1 MSIENMLQGYLAC
14 ALWASTDEDGAPLDE
29 GYSVEDFSPAAR
41 CKARDECVSFIAL
54 CEGEG
59 LAIDAIAP
67 EQFGHDLWLTRNGH
81 GAGFWDRG
89 LGALGETLTKW
100 AKAAGT
106 CDVIE
111 TDTNE
116 LSLS

>member
-1 MSIENMLQGYLAC
+1 MREDCDEFLALHPELASFEHVPGRDGGWYLA
-14 ALWASTDEDGAPLDE
+14 
-29 GYSVEDFSPAAR
+29 
-41 CKARDECVSFIAL
+41 
-54 CEGEG
+54 
-59 LAIDAIAP
+59 
-67 EQFGHDLWLTRNGH
+67 EQAGHDFWLTRNGH